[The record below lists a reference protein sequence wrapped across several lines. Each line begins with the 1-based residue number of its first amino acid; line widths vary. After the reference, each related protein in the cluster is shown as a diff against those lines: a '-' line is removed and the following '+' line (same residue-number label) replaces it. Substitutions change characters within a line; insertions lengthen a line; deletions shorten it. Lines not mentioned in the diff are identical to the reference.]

1 MFLKIL
7 DAPIEKQFVSKNIE
21 MYKKDCNK
29 NVIKNYL
36 TKNKRIYKMYNVN
49 ARYKT

>member
-1 MFLKIL
+1 MFLKVFGCTYRKTGC
-7 DAPIEKQFVSKNIE
+7 KQNIE
-21 MYKKDCNK
+21 IYKKDCNK

-36 TKNKRIYKMYNVN
+36 TNNNCMYKMYNVN